1 VRVRFVFVLV
11 LLALLVA
18 TIWALAA
25 AALSAAQGATKPTRR
40 PAPTVDASTV
50 TQTAEQVTWTVELAA
65 RFSPAGLRHDGR
77 SVCLLLE
84 RPKNGSVGA
93 EMCIA
98 PPVRAGASP
107 RLLFAHITAAGPGHF
122 VNTGAT
128 ITRGSP
134 RELTATFDPTNFG
147 LPYSSFRWQ
156 VISRQGPPSCVPD
169 AGAKCFIVFPARPA
183 LAKLHVPQLV
193 GCVPSGPSL
202 VFDGPSNAHD
212 IALTFDDGPGPQPP
226 SIDFVDLLAHYHV
239 PATFFEIGDQISEY
253 DSTGA
258 VERQMLA
265 DGDMIGDHTWTHPD
279 MVNLSPGAQAS
290 ELELTA
296 RAIRRATGFTPCLWR
311 PPYEAF
317 DSQVDSLARSL
328 GFLTINY
335 DVDTV
340 DWSLPGTATIYQRAV
355 SGAHNGAIILQH
367 FGGGPRYETLAA
379 LPGEITTLRR
389 EGYQFVNIAT
399 LLGLELIYK

>member
-1 VRVRFVFVLV
+1 M
-11 LLALLVA
+11 
-18 TIWALAA
+18 IWAVAA
-25 AALSAAQGATKPTRR
+25 PAVSATRTVAKPVPHPALEVTAA
-40 PAPTVDASTV
+40 TV
-50 TQTAEQVTWTVELAA
+50 TQNGQQITWTVELAT
-65 RFSPAGLRHDGR
+65 RFSPAGLEHDRR
-77 SVCLLLE
+77 SLCLLLE
-84 RPKNGSVGA
+84 RPNNGSVGA
-93 EMCIA
+93 DMCIA
-98 PPVRAGASP
+98 PPARAGRSP
-107 RLLFAHITAAGPGHF
+107 RLMFAHVTAAGPGRL
-122 VNTGAT
+122 VDTGAT
-128 ITRGSP
+128 ITRRSP
-134 RELTATFDPTNFG
+134 RELTATFDPTSFG

-156 VISRQGPPSCVPD
+156 VISRQGPPSCTP
-169 AGAKCFIVFPARPA
+169 AGAAKCFVLFPGRPA

-193 GCVPSGPSL
+193 GCLPSGQSL
-202 VFDGPSNAHD
+202 VFDGPSNVHE
-212 IALTFDDGPGPQPP
+212 IALTFDDGPWPQPP
-226 SIDFVDLLAHYHV
+226 SIDFVNLLAHYHV

-253 DSTGA
+253 DPTGS

-279 MVNLSPGAQAS
+279 MVNLSPGAQS
-290 ELELTA
+290 SQLELTSQA
-296 RAIRRATGFTPCLWR
+296 VQRATGFTPCLWR

-379 LPGEITTLRR
+379 LPGEISTLRG

-399 LLGLELIYK
+399 LLGLKLIYK